1 MDVIIA
7 VTKSCQHC
15 AILQRELDEMQLPYR
30 VHYLEEHPEW
40 VDKFGIKGSP
50 NVIVDG
56 NLVFRKMPEIIDLR
70 AFFKNRED

>member
-15 AILQRELDEMQLPYR
+15 AILQRELDEMQVSYR

-56 NLVFRKMPEIIDLR
+56 NFVFRKMPEISDLR